1 MTFTSTMA
9 TAAGVEPRAS
19 CDRGWLGRPAAHAHP
34 SRKRANAGTSD
45 FILGLRALVVL
56 LTGAVNQ
63 KCVGAALF
71 HRTGNTV
78 SPRAFGNSGGQRAG
92 AVVKLHAYAPQQPAS
107 EGNGRRVD
115 GAQSG
120 SPGGG
125 NLAARGA
132 HL

>member
-1 MTFTSTMA
+1 MHIP
-9 TAAGVEPRAS
+9 AGRERTRERRISSSAS
-19 CDRGWLGRPAAHAHP
+19 EHWL
-34 SRKRANAGTSD
+34 
-45 FILGLRALVVL
+45 FC

-78 SPRAFGNSGGQRAG
+78 SPRAFGSSGGQRAS